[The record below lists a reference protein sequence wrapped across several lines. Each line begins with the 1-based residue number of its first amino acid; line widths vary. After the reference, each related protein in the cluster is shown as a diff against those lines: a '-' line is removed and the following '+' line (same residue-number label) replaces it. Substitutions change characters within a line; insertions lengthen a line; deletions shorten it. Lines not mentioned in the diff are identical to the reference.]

1 MLTLS
6 RRVLAAFAFE
16 RGEEFDPA
24 LTLVSAPLA
33 DDLALL
39 ASARAL
45 VGELSPAERRRR
57 DRARR
62 HVRASERERSCSS
75 TARSAGRARAA
86 RPSLSA
92 A

>member
-6 RRVLAAFAFE
+6 PRARAAFAFE
-16 RGEEFDPA
+16 GGEEFDPA

-62 HVRASERERSCSS
+62 I
-75 TARSAGRARAA
+75 GRARKRSACEPTVPA
-86 RPSLSA
+86 SAGPPTPRPA
-92 A
+92 

>member
-6 RRVLAAFAFE
+6 PRVLAAFAFE

-57 DRARR
+57 YRARR
-62 HVRASERERSCSS
+62 TGRASER
-75 TARSAGRARAA
+75 SAGEPTLPASGRTVHP
-86 RPSLSA
+86 RPA
-92 A
+92 

>member
-6 RRVLAAFAFE
+6 PRLLAAFAFE

-57 DRARR
+57 DRARQIG
-62 HVRASERERSCSS
+62 RASER
-75 TARSAGRARAA
+75 SAGEPTVPASAGPSTP
-86 RPSLSA
+86 RPA
-92 A
+92 

>member
-6 RRVLAAFAFE
+6 PRVLAAFAFE

-45 VGELSPAERRRR
+45 VGELSPAER
-57 DRARR
+57 
-62 HVRASERERSCSS
+62 
-75 TARSAGRARAA
+75 
-86 RPSLSA
+86 
-92 A
+92 

>member
-6 RRVLAAFAFE
+6 PRVLAAFAFE

-62 HVRASERERSCSS
+62 IGRASEQ
-75 TARSAGRARAA
+75 SAGDPTLPA
-86 RPSLSA
+86 SA
-92 A
+92 APPIPRPA

>member
-6 RRVLAAFAFE
+6 PRVLAAFAFE

-45 VGELSPAERRRR
+45 VALRTARR
-57 DRARR
+57 DVLVLCMAFLLFNAVCLHPSR
-62 HVRASERERSCSS
+62 HPGRSV
-75 TARSAGRARAA
+75 
-86 RPSLSA
+86 
-92 A
+92 

>member
-6 RRVLAAFAFE
+6 PRVLAAFAFE

-62 HVRASERERSCSS
+62 IGRASER
-75 TARSAGRARAA
+75 SAGEPALPASA
-86 RPSLSA
+86 GPPFPRPA
-92 A
+92 

>member
-6 RRVLAAFAFE
+6 PRVLAAFAFE

-62 HVRASERERSCSS
+62 IGRASER
-75 TARSAGRARAA
+75 
-86 RPSLSA
+86 SA
-92 A
+92 ATPTLPASAEPPIPRPA

>member
-6 RRVLAAFAFE
+6 PRVLAAFAFE

-39 ASARAL
+39 GSARAL

-62 HVRASERERSCSS
+62 IGRASER
-75 TARSAGRARAA
+75 SAGSQALPTSAGPPLR
-86 RPSLSA
+86 RPA
-92 A
+92 

>member
-6 RRVLAAFAFE
+6 PRVLAAFAFE

-45 VGELSPAERRRR
+45 VGELSPAERRRC
-57 DRARR
+57 ARTR
-62 HVRASERERSCSS
+62 IGRASER
-75 TARSAGRARAA
+75 SAGEPTVPASAGPPIP
-86 RPSLSA
+86 RPA
-92 A
+92 